1 MRMKDR
7 ACSKP
12 KYARQSGVTLVE
24 LIITIVVLG
33 IALSTLVSAL
43 SEGVS
48 QSATP
53 LWEAKA
59 LELQQAYLDEIL
71 AMQFDD
77 AGAAGGGEVS
87 LADAPCVLSTEGQS
101 RPLFDDVDDYHNL
114 TDQPPVLIEP
124 GIDMSQYAQYAV
136 SVQVACAGSDLGL
149 SENRLAKRILVT
161 VTAPGGQSRNVAV
174 YKGNF

>member
-7 ACSKP
+7 ACSKCLF
-12 KYARQSGVTLVE
+12 AHQLGVTLVE

-43 SEGVS
+43 SDGVS
-48 QSATP
+48 QSSAP
-53 LWEAKA
+53 LWEAKT

-77 AGAAGGGEVS
+77 AGTAGGGEVS
-87 LADAPCVLSTEGQS
+87 LASAPCVLSTEGQS
-101 RPLFDDVDDYHNL
+101 RSQFDDVDDYHNL
-114 TDQPPVLIEP
+114 TDKPPVLIEA
-124 GIDMSQYAQYAV
+124 GIDMSQYAQYSV
-136 SVQVACAGSDLGL
+136 SVQVACAGSELGL

-161 VTAPGGQSRNVAV
+161 VVAPGGQSRNVTV